1 MHHDFAWGLHL
12 HSAIELYLVQIG
24 CGIQVSFLISG
35 HLLKKVV
42 TPSFSLLLFQQQI
55 VSRGYL
61 VVLIVLDISHSL
73 VQVAVWTDATSYK
86 TVLNLAKKLV
96 KHWHTVLT
104 NDDSFSDFVDLDLTK
119 PLVGLDLSDGVPF
132 GRISIQN
139 LLDQI
144 LTGL

>member
-1 MHHDFAWGLHL
+1 M
-12 HSAIELYLVQIG
+12 
-24 CGIQVSFLISG
+24 
-35 HLLKKVV
+35 
-42 TPSFSLLLFQQQI
+42 
-55 VSRGYL
+55 
-61 VVLIVLDISHSL
+61 LIVLDISHSL
-73 VQVAVWTDATSYK
+73 VQVAVWTDATSNK

-104 NDDSFSDFVDLDLTK
+104 NDDSFGDFVDLDLTK

-139 LLDQI
+139 LLDQV